1 MIIDIEKVS
10 LDSRCKDILT
20 RMKGAGYDQP
30 DTPYIA
36 DEAEFPEGDLSYL
49 MRNGGISIETEQG
62 TYSGSVLGSY
72 AKSMVGGPDAGKIG
86 FKLKVGLA

>member
-1 MIIDIEKVS
+1 MNIDIATAP
-10 LDSRCKDILT
+10 LDMRCKAILSK
-20 RMKGAGYDQP
+20 MKVFGYDQP

-36 DEAEFPEGDLSYL
+36 DIAEFPEGDLSYL
-49 MRNGGISIETEQG
+49 MRNGGMSIETEQG
-62 TYSGSVLGSY
+62 TYFGSVLGNY